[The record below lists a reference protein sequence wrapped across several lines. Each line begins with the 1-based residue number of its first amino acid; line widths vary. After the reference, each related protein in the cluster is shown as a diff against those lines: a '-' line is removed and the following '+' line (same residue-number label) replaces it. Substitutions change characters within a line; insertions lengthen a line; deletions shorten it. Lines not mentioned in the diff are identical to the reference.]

1 MRVECAQGYEAFEG
15 GVNAAALDVAVE
27 EAPDLR
33 LRQSVVGG
41 LDSFADTVGDGV
53 SGGRAEEE
61 GGARVAVIP
70 YGEGSL
76 EVVQADDGGGVQG
89 GVDGAET
96 QDLGPGTT
104 DGGAAHTGAKLAQGG
119 DSNRQCL

>member
-1 MRVECAQGYEAFEG
+1 MRRRRHHG
-15 GVNAAALDVAVE
+15 
-27 EAPDLR
+27 
-33 LRQSVVGG
+33 
-41 LDSFADTVGDGV
+41 FANTVGDGI
-53 SGGRAEEE
+53 SGGHTEEE
-61 GGARVAVIP
+61 GGTGIAVIP

-76 EVVQADDGGGVQG
+76 QVRQGDDGGAIERR
-89 GVDGAET
+89 VDGAET